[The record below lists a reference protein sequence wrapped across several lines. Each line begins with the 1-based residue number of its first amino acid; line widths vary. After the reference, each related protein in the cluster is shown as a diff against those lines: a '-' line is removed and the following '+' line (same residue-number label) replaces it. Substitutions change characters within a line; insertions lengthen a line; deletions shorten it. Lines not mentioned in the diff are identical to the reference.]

1 MDPQNI
7 QNIRTRYGAFFIDV
21 VRDKKM
27 AYALKSAAYP
37 SEGLLRLAR
46 LFVNEKSVVVDI
58 GAHIGTFAVP
68 IAAHAGRVIA
78 FEPSPASFELLSRNV
93 GAANGNFELKQ
104 EALGKESGSGTI
116 LVRNASNAG
125 ANTLSPG
132 DDIPVATLDSEVAH
146 ADFIKIDVEGMELDV
161 LRGGAGLIER
171 ARPAVL
177 FEVNLF
183 QLRAHGTS
191 PRALERFFKTRKY
204 SLYFP
209 LAGKLACVANTTL
222 VSALFAPRAW
232 LFGSDSAPFD
242 LLAVPR
248 ERPLPVP
255 CGGFFRLIRYLI
267 SENLTAKLTRL
278 SRIFS
283 HASRRYTGH
292 TA

>member
-93 GAANGNFELKQ
+93 GVANGNFELKQ

-146 ADFIKIDVEGMELDV
+146 ADFIKIDVEGMELEV
-161 LRGGAGLIER
+161 LRGGVQLIER
-171 ARPAVL
+171 SRPVVF
-177 FEVNLF
+177 FEVNLS
-183 QLRAHGTS
+183 QLRAHGAS
-191 PRALERFFKTRKY
+191 PLALERFFRARGY

-209 LAGKLACVANTTL
+209 LGEQIACVRSAAL
-222 VSALFAPRAW
+222 VTALVAPRAW
-232 LFGSDSAPFD
+232 LFFGDSAPFD
-242 LLAVPR
+242 LVAVPR

-255 CGGFFRLIRYLI
+255 CESFLWLIGHLI
-267 SENLTAKLTRL
+267 GENLAAKRTRV

-283 HASRRYTGH
+283 RK
-292 TA
+292 